1 MVADGALD
9 ADWPSRCIEV
19 LNKADLMGGVAFV
32 PSRSGA
38 VAVSA
43 ITGEGLAAL
52 EAAIDARI
60 AAAMELADYAIPLGD
75 GARLAWLYRHG
86 EVVDRHD
93 ADAETRVT
101 VRLLPADRA
110 RFERQPASG

>member
-1 MVADGALD
+1 
-9 ADWPSRCIEV
+9 
-19 LNKADLMGGVAFV
+19 MGGVAFV